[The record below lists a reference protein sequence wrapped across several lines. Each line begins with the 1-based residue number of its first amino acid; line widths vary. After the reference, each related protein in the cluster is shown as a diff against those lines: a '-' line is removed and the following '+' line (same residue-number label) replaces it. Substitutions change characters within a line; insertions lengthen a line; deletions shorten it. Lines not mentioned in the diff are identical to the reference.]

1 MLDFL
6 APIKQT
12 YFLLKTNPLIKFRT
26 IVLNLKV
33 TKMFIQIL
41 SRNWNLLAAYIQL
54 NFPLKSILVYSLIII
69 HWPCLVYII
78 WKAVLT
84 KILSYWKII
93 NKKIINECLN
103 EGITEKFSS
112 TCMWR
117 NNLLLFEWITEPVND
132 NDTSDANYYLLH
144 RPVVREER
152 ETQRKLE
159 LYRIPQPKHQDNFL

>member
-1 MLDFL
+1 
-6 APIKQT
+6 
-12 YFLLKTNPLIKFRT
+12 
-26 IVLNLKV
+26 
-33 TKMFIQIL
+33 MFIQIF
-41 SRNWNLLAAYIQL
+41 SRNWNLLAADIQL

-69 HWPCLVYII
+69 HWPCLVYVI

-93 NKKIINECLN
+93 NNKIINECLN

-159 LYRIPQPKHQDNFL
+159 LYRIPQPKHQHNFL

>member
-1 MLDFL
+1 MGGLSVDPLSMLDFL

-69 HWPCLVYII
+69 HWPCLVYVI

-112 TCMWR
+112 TCMLTKQFIIVWMKE
-117 NNLLLFEWITEPVND
+117 LLNPLTIMIPLTL
-132 NDTSDANYYLLH
+132 TIIYY
-144 RPVVREER
+144 
-152 ETQRKLE
+152 TDQW
-159 LYRIPQPKHQDNFL
+159 